1 MSAATSSVAQQG
13 FRRGMGRGNMGA
25 PVEKPKNGKETLA
38 RLVRY
43 FAPERAYVLL
53 LAAAVII
60 AVAASVIAPSLQSKA
75 IDHLVTRSF
84 DRIPHEGDRF
94 VCLRAEFTILI
105 MKHNRIIRLKARRLP
120 EETGEE
126 VGKE

>member
-1 MSAATSSVAQQG
+1 MRWKAQERPDV
-13 FRRGMGRGNMGA
+13 FRSLLHYVNY
-25 PVEKPKNGKETLA
+25 L
-38 RLVRY
+38 RLLRLDFLFGVCQDLFPQRRE
-43 FAPERAYVLL
+43 PR
-53 LAAAVII
+53 
-60 AVAASVIAPSLQSKA
+60 
-75 IDHLVTRSF
+75 R
-84 DRIPHEGDRF
+84 EGDRF